1 MNIYLGADHRGFQ
14 LKEDLQKYLE
24 SMGYSVIDLGNEQY
38 EENDNYPEFASK
50 VAEKVSKE
58 AGARGIVICRS
69 GAGVNIVA
77 NKFDGI
83 RAAVINDKE
92 QARLSRNDDDINVIA
107 LAADFLDLSMAM
119 GICKVFL
126 QTPFSG
132 KERNKRRLD
141 EIEEIEKDN

>member
-1 MNIYLGADHRGFQ
+1 M
-14 LKEDLQKYLE
+14 
-24 SMGYSVIDLGNEQY
+24 
-38 EENDNYPEFASK
+38 
-50 VAEKVSKE
+50 
-58 AGARGIVICRS
+58 
-69 GAGVNIVA
+69 A